1 MSRLIVVPGLA
12 LKPKAIEFMARVKRR
27 LAVKKPILAPWPE
40 KVPVTIVVKRD
51 SVDST
56 NYLLT
61 LQDSVTSKMLAI
73 FTPIGPSVQW
83 FQREAIYIEV
93 LAQAYEYTSPRLGQ
107 SRWPTLSETANNL
120 LFNIS
125 EGSGE
130 APVATVPARVD
141 VFAAVDGASA
151 IREALI
157 VEKMDDGQWRVA
169 GYGVTSVEGL
179 SGLDLE
185 VTTSGTV
192 YAIGLDDYGLTFVP
206 DAAVKV
212 GDRIRP
218 TVFAGWL
225 YQITEPGNLPST
237 EPVWWTAEG
246 DNPSRLLGTA
256 RAIAVRYYRPLA
268 HGPVTVELT

>member
-1 MSRLIVVPGLA
+1 MSRSILVPGFA
-12 LKPKAIEFMARVKRR
+12 LKPQALELMARVKRR
-27 LAVKKPILAPWPE
+27 QVVKKPIFAPWSE
-40 KVPVTIVVKRD
+40 KVPVSIAVKRD

-56 NYLLT
+56 NYLVT

-73 FTPIGPSVQW
+73 FTPVGPSVQW
-83 FQREAIYIEV
+83 FQREAIYVEV
-93 LAQAYEYTSPRLGQ
+93 LAQAYEYSSPRLGQ

-141 VFAAVDGASA
+141 VAAAVDGVSA
-151 IREALI
+151 VREALI

-169 GYGVTSVEGL
+169 GYGATSGVGL

-192 YAIGLDDYGLTFVP
+192 YAIGLDDYGQTFVP
-206 DAAVKV
+206 GGAAAV
-212 GDRIRP
+212 GDRVRP
-218 TVFAGWL
+218 TVFTGWL
-225 YQITEPGNLPST
+225 YQITEAGNLPSS
-237 EPVWWTAEG
+237 EPEWWTAEG